1 MKINNF
7 LIISSLEYIFF
18 NILSNSSIKIYV
30 D

>member
-7 LIISSLEYIFF
+7 LIINSLEYIFF

>member
-7 LIISSLEYIFF
+7 LIISFLEYIFF